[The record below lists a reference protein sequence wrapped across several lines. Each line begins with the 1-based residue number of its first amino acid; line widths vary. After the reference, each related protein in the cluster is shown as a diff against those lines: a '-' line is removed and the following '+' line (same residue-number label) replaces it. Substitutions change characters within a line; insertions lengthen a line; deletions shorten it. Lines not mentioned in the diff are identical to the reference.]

1 MRRKLTTTLSIMTLV
16 VGVAGLAGGADVDA
30 PEGDVS
36 KTEGEVV
43 MITPAVI
50 HLTIDNRIEEFER
63 TPQSNIEEGLNNG
76 DEVYIWFH
84 ERGTSRVVDRA
95 TRKEPETRGEPA
107 TTTMRGQ
114 RDDDTA
120 RQQQG
125 EHAMGEQR
133 QRHAEQK
140 SDDDDTM
147 SYAEYQR
154 RAQEQMTQRTT
165 LPQTASNVH
174 GLALAGLLLIA
185 TGAALWFRA
194 TRS

>member
-1 MRRKLTTTLSIMTLV
+1 MNRKLTTVLSMMVL
-16 VGVAGLAGGADVDA
+16 VAGLAAAADVDA
-30 PEGDVS
+30 PEGDVV

-50 HLTIDNRIEEFER
+50 HLTIDNTIEEFER
-63 TPQSNIEEGLNNG
+63 TPQSRIEEGLTHG

-84 ERGTSRVVDRA
+84 QAGTSKVVDRA
-95 TRKEPETRGEPA
+95 TRKDPDARGDRTEG
-107 TTTMRGQ
+107 MMQGQ
-114 RDDDTA
+114 REDSA
-120 RQQQG
+120 RQQQRDHATMQKQKQKQKHG
-125 EHAMGEQR
+125 EEKR
-133 QRHAEQK
+133 
-140 SDDDDTM
+140 SDDTM

-154 RAQEQMTQRTT
+154 QARQSMSERTT

-185 TGAALWFRA
+185 TGAVLWFRA